1 MVTQTNE
8 QALEA
13 CIEKAL
19 TGTCRE
25 RLRVDGLG
33 VSEANDRFR
42 GGHLYW
48 LGESGDFDREF
59 AVDRR
64 HFWRFLETTQADEL
78 SKITDRPQ
86 WKRLILERLNCKIQ
100 KEGIVHVLKSGLRI
114 DNAHFTLFYSR
125 PYNAINPEV
134 AERFEQNIFSVTRQ
148 VSYSTSNPLKSID
161 MVIFLNGISVAT
173 LELKNA
179 WTGQSTY
186 HAMKQYREDR
196 GDGHKTSYLWQDI
209 LSRQS
214 LAAIIEHFTKLVG
227 EKGND
232 PLKKKRLFFPRYH
245 QLEVV
250 RNIIADVRANGV
262 GRTYLIQHSAGS
274 GKSNSITCAAYQ
286 LIEVYP
292 ENGDRPIFSRPS
304 WLSPAR

>member
-25 RLRVDGLG
+25 QLKLEGLG
-33 VSEANDRFR
+33 VAEANARYR

-64 HFWRFLETTQADEL
+64 HFWNFLESTQADEL
-78 SKITDRPQ
+78 DKVRDRPN
-86 WKRLILERLNCKIQ
+86 WKRLILERLNRKIQ
-100 KEGIVHVLKSGLRI
+100 KEGIIKVLKAGLRI
-114 DNAHFTLFYSR
+114 DDAHLTLLYSQ

-134 AERFEQNIFSVTRQ
+134 AKRFEQNIFSVTRQ
-148 VSYSTSNPLKSID
+148 VYYSQADPLKSID
-161 MVIFLNGISVAT
+161 MVIFINGIAVAT

-186 HAMKQYREDR
+186 HAMKQYRESRDPNELLLQFGR
-196 GDGHKTSYLWQDI
+196 CLVHFAVDTDDVYMTTRLDGKRTNFLPFNKGYRH
-209 LSRQS
+209 
-214 LAAIIEHFTKLVG
+214 G
-227 EKGND
+227 KGN
-232 PLKKKRLFFPRYH
+232 PP
-245 QLEVV
+245 
-250 RNIIADVRANGV
+250 
-262 GRTYLIQHSAGS
+262 
-274 GKSNSITCAAYQ
+274 
-286 LIEVYP
+286 
-292 ENGDRPIFSRPS
+292 GDRS
-304 WLSPAR
+304 